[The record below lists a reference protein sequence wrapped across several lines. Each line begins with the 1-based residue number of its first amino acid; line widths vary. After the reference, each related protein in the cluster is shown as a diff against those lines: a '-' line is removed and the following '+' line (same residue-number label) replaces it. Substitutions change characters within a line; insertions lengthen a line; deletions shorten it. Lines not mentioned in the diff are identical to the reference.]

1 MTKGLVTN
9 GGNDRLP
16 KGNRPRRC
24 FVDVTNR
31 GLIPSATQAMIR
43 LCNKKIPIRLLS
55 PHSLALVNIADPSSA
70 VNANLC
76 GLQSQVAA

>member
-9 GGNDRLP
+9 GGNDRLS

-43 LCNKKIPIRLLS
+43 LCNDINHNSIIVTTFTGS
-55 PHSLALVNIADPSSA
+55 I
-70 VNANLC
+70 
-76 GLQSQVAA
+76 

>member
-24 FVDVTNR
+24 SVDVTNR
-31 GLIPSATQAMIR
+31 GVIPSATQAMIG
-43 LCNKKIPIRLLS
+43 LCYDINPNSIIITTLTG
-55 PHSLALVNIADPSSA
+55 SS
-70 VNANLC
+70 
-76 GLQSQVAA
+76 